1 MSQTPWRVIG
11 GPAGAHTA
19 SQVTSPAGWARLGV
33 LLTVL
38 PVLAALALRGW
49 CLGNGWGGQAP
60 LWRACYSDLPSV
72 LTTVRGGGEVSEPI
86 VSALAAQLVAL
97 PVRAVDPSAQTA
109 YVLLWALV
117 ALLLLAVVATAIAAY
132 RLDDPSRVLLF
143 VLCPVLPLALLVST
157 EILGVTLAVLA
168 LLAWRR
174 RLDTGAGVLLA
185 LAVFSGG
192 YALILVVVLLA
203 LAARTGRTP
212 RGLLIGLGGGV
223 AAIIGGAALLGE
235 LGRITGPVSAWWDAV
250 PSYGSVWLLPALGE
264 QRFAGWIEPLGLL
277 PAIGSVV
284 PWLVLAGWAAAA
296 ALVLW
301 HVTTARRSP
310 ELADVAL
317 LGAAAVLVTGA
328 AVPVQAS
335 LWLVPLVALSSL
347 PWRDMLIWAGAEAAY
362 YPMVWL
368 YLGGLQE
375 PDRGLPAGW
384 YALFLLLRLA
394 AVGYL
399 MWRVIDLSDRQPA
412 ARSAAARD
420 GGDDAT
426 FLSPTGKRDVHHGN
440 EAWSTH
446 GFSPHAGNVDPPAHP
461 DDPRPPGDGGDQRP
475 RPPAG

>member
-19 SQVTSPAGWARLGV
+19 PQVTSVAGWARLAV
-33 LLTVL
+33 LLTAL

-60 LWRACYSDLPSV
+60 LWRACYSDLPST
-72 LTTVRGGGEVSEPI
+72 LTALRGGGEVSEP
-86 VSALAAQLVAL
+86 VLAALALRLVAA
-97 PVRAVDPSAQTA
+97 PVRAADASAQST

-117 ALLLLAVVATAIAAY
+117 GLVLLAVIAVATAAY
-132 RLDDPSRVLLF
+132 RIDDPSR
-143 VLCPVLPLALLVST
+143 ALLVVLSPVVPLT
-157 EILGVTLAVLA
+157 LLLSAEIVGVTLAVLA

-174 RLDTGAGVLLA
+174 RFDAATGVLLA
-185 LAVFSGG
+185 LAVFSSS
-192 YALILVVVLLA
+192 YALILVLVLLA
-203 LAARTGRTP
+203 VAARSGRSP
-212 RGLLIGLGGGV
+212 RSLLVGLGGGV
-223 AAIIGGAALLGE
+223 AVIVGVAALLGE
-235 LGRITGPVSAWWDAV
+235 LGRITAPVQAWWDAV
-250 PSYGSVWLLPALGE
+250 PSYGSVWLLPSL
-264 QRFAGWIEPLGLL
+264 AGYPLPSWLT
-277 PAIGSVV
+277 

-301 HVTTARRSP
+301 HVGTARRTP
-310 ELADVAL
+310 ATADVAL
-317 LGAAAVLVTGA
+317 LGVAAVLVTGS

-347 PWRDMLIWAGAEAAY
+347 PWRDMLIWAAAEVVY

-384 YALFLLLRLA
+384 YAFFLLLRLA
-394 AVGYL
+394 AIGYL
-399 MWRVIDLSDRQPA
+399 MWRVVDLSAEEP
-412 ARSAAARD
+412 
-420 GGDDAT
+420 GGGHD
-426 FLSPTGKRDVHHGN
+426 FLSPSGKGIVHHGS

-446 GFSPHAGNVDPPAHP
+446 GFSPHAGNVAHLGDPGGPSSAA
-461 DDPRPPGDGGDQRP
+461 DGPEQRR